1 MARPGIYL
9 RCSLLALIMATPSFA
24 ASSGPVALPVPSTP
38 TLSPRAASPIDTPLT
53 GAAETPHIS
62 DTTRPPS
69 MEALMLSGRATLL
82 AQTPVR
88 IMTTPY
94 DKPHGPTAHKVDWQP
109 ALSR

>member
-1 MARPGIYL
+1 M
-9 RCSLLALIMATPSFA
+9 
-24 ASSGPVALPVPSTP
+24 
-38 TLSPRAASPIDTPLT
+38 
-53 GAAETPHIS
+53 
-62 DTTRPPS
+62 TRHAHPPWKRS
-69 MEALMLSGRATLL
+69 WLSGRATLL